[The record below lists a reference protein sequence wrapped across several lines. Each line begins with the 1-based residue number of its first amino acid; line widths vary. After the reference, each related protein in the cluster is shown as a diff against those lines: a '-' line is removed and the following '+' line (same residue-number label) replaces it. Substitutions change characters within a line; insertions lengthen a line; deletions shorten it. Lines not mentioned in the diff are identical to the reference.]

1 MSNHIRSIIG
11 SHSRVASIGQR
22 RAWLFLGGA
31 ALDLLGRFR
40 ASESGNIAI
49 IAAITLPL
57 TAGAVGVAI
66 SYSTVN
72 AVRSNMQAALDA
84 AVLAGAGALDTI
96 GGSNPLTIANDVFA
110 GNTSKFVNTEA
121 TTIAANFTLADP
133 TVSGTASGSVVNPFS
148 GLIGPK
154 TIPVT
159 VKAAATKLTTPIC
172 VLGLNGLENG
182 SFDIN
187 GSKATFTATCAV
199 QANTDSKS
207 GMSSEGQPTATA
219 KKFSVAGGHKGDA
232 FSPTPVD
239 GSSQVADPYAS
250 TPFPSSTPC
259 TGKYN
264 GNGKGL
270 DISNDTPL
278 PPGTYCGG
286 IHVFGNSTHVTLQPG
301 VYVMKDGPFWTDA
314 SSVVT
319 GNEVLIA
326 FTGTGAALQIW
337 GDSSVTLTSPT
348 SGTYMNMQFMQDP
361 SDTNSRGLWDSIG
374 GSSGGQGGN
383 AKLTFDGVGYF
394 PTQNWWVFGNAVVN
408 ANSPTM
414 AIVADKIWTQGSAYV
429 NVTNQNP
436 RNLPV
441 TPPPQTG
448 YGVKLI
454 Y

>member
-1 MSNHIRSIIG
+1 MSNHIRTTIG
-11 SHSRVASIGQR
+11 DHSRAASIEQR
-22 RAWLFLGGA
+22 RACVLLGA
-31 ALDLLGRFR
+31 AFDLLRRFR
-40 ASESGNIAI
+40 TSESGNIAI

-57 TAGAVGVAI
+57 TAGAIGVAI

-72 AVRSNMQAALDA
+72 AVRSDMQAALDA
-84 AVLAGAGALDTI
+84 AVLAGAVALDTI
-96 GGSNPLTIANDVFA
+96 GGSDPITTANDVFT

-121 TTIAANFTLADP
+121 TKIAASFTATDP
-133 TVSGTASGSVVNPFS
+133 TVSGTASGSVVNPFG

-154 TIPVT
+154 TIAVN

-172 VLGLNGLENG
+172 VLGLNGLDNG

-187 GSKATFTATCAV
+187 GSKATFAASCAV
-199 QANTDSKS
+199 QANTNSKS
-207 GMSSEGQPTATA
+207 GMTSEGQPTASA
-219 KKFSVAGGHKGDA
+219 KKFGVVGGHKGDA

-250 TPFPSSTPC
+250 LPFPTPASC

-270 DISNDTPL
+270 DISNDTML
-278 PPGTYCGG
+278 SPGTYCGG
-286 IHVFGNSTHVTLQPG
+286 VHIYGNSTHVTLQPG
-301 VYVMKDGPFWTDA
+301 VYIMNDGPFWTDA
-314 SSVVT
+314 NSVVT
-319 GNEVLIA
+319 GDQVLIA

-337 GDSSVTLTSPT
+337 GDSNVTLTSPT

-361 SDTNSRGLWDSIG
+361 NDANSRGLWDSIG
-374 GSSGGQGGN
+374 GSSGGQGGS

-408 ANSPTM
+408 ANSPSM
-414 AIVADKIWTQGSAYV
+414 AIVADKVWTQGSAYV
-429 NVTNQNP
+429 SVTNQNP
-436 RNLPV
+436 RNLNV
-441 TPPPQTG
+441 APPPQTW

>member
-11 SHSRVASIGQR
+11 NHSRVASIGQR

-96 GGSNPLTIANDVFA
+96 GGSNPLTTANDVFA

-121 TTIAANFTLADP
+121 TAIAANFTLADP

-232 FSPTPVD
+232 FSHRPPSTVRPKLPILMPRPRFR
-239 GSSQVADPYAS
+239 ARPRAPAS
-250 TPFPSSTPC
+250 TTAMARAWMSATIPRCRP
-259 TGKYN
+259 
-264 GNGKGL
+264 
-270 DISNDTPL
+270 
-278 PPGTYCGG
+278 
-286 IHVFGNSTHVTLQPG
+286 
-301 VYVMKDGPFWTDA
+301 A
-314 SSVVT
+314 
-319 GNEVLIA
+319 LIA
-326 FTGTGAALQIW
+326 AGST
-337 GDSSVTLTSPT
+337 SSATARMSPCSRASTS
-348 SGTYMNMQFMQDP
+348 
-361 SDTNSRGLWDSIG
+361 
-374 GSSGGQGGN
+374 
-383 AKLTFDGVGYF
+383 
-394 PTQNWWVFGNAVVN
+394 
-408 ANSPTM
+408 
-414 AIVADKIWTQGSAYV
+414 
-429 NVTNQNP
+429 
-436 RNLPV
+436 
-441 TPPPQTG
+441 
-448 YGVKLI
+448 
-454 Y
+454 

>member
-1 MSNHIRSIIG
+1 MPVG
-11 SHSRVASIGQR
+11 VAMMKFVEWTLAAPLVRR
-22 RAWLFLGGA
+22 RASALFNSA
-31 ALDLLGRFR
+31 TSVFARFR
-40 ASESGNIAI
+40 SNESGNLAI
-49 IAAITLPL
+49 IAAITLPV
-57 TAGAVGVAI
+57 TVGAVGVAVT
-66 SYSTVN
+66 YSSVN

-84 AVLAGAGALDTI
+84 AVLAGAIALDTA
-96 GGSNPLTIANDVFA
+96 GASDPTTAANDAFTGDV
-110 GNTSKFVNTEA
+110 NKYTSTEA
-121 TTIAANFTLADP
+121 KNVAAAFTVTDP
-133 TVSGTASGSVVNPFS
+133 TVSGTASASVGNPFG

-154 TIPVT
+154 TILVT
-159 VKAAATKLTTPIC
+159 VKAAATKLSTPIC

-207 GMSSEGQPTATA
+207 GMTSEGQPTAKA
-219 KKFSVAGGHKGDA
+219 KKFGVFGGHKGDA

-250 TPFPSSTPC
+250 TPFPSSTDC

-270 DISNDTPL
+270 EINYDTTL
-278 PPGTYCGG
+278 SPGTYCGG
-286 IHVFGNSTHVTLQPG
+286 IHAYAGAHVTLQPG
-301 VYVMKDGPFWTDA
+301 VYVMSDGPFWTDGSA
-314 SSVVT
+314 SVT
-319 GNEVLIA
+319 GDQVMIA
-326 FTGTGAALQIW
+326 MTGTGAALQIW
-337 GDSSVTLTSPT
+337 GDSNVSLTSPT
-348 SGTYMNMQFMQDP
+348 SGTYMNMQFMQNPNDA
-361 SDTNSRGLWDSIG
+361 NSRGLWDSIG

-383 AKLTFDGVGYF
+383 AKLSYDGVAYV
-394 PTQNWWVFGNAVVN
+394 PSQNWWVFGNAVLN

-429 NVTNQNP
+429 SITNQNP

-441 TPPPQTG
+441 GPPPQTT
-448 YGVKLI
+448 YGAKLI